1 MKLKKLASAI
11 LALCIAVTCVSV
23 FAGSSD
29 LTDENYYTTIFS
41 DDFETRSE
49 SAPTGDSG
57 GYVKE
62 SNGNMAW
69 YADKSANNTVRW
81 RIDSDKNT
89 FANAGEKGEFTVSA
103 KAKFSQNSDR
113 VGSLIMQTQLGNYQM
128 GLEVE
133 KLNVK
138 PGNSNSIQFKLPGAC
153 GGNVNLGSL
162 TLNANTWYTF
172 RLTFNLNEEYSV
184 VSISN
189 PSAKVFEEKVDLSD
203 KNLDFSQG
211 YIGSWDC
218 VMIYISGIPS
228 ANDKTYL
235 DDIKV
240 AKTTAVPVT
249 VNFDDTLGSVSLG
262 ETALESG
269 AETPVA
275 YGSDAVLAIAPKG
288 ANTIKDVKVDG
299 VSVGN
304 DASVTLSQVY
314 SAKTV
319 SVEFEKGEEA
329 PEGATGVIDFAIDMG
344 TDTNI
349 KTFDTAY
356 ANGVT
361 NFDFYDNGVT
371 GGLIV
376 FKSGTGAAPLS
387 EYFKI
392 YADGVYNFTSDKG
405 TVTEGET
412 TAKLSR
418 TEGWHNVKIK
428 SYTDSY
434 NLYFDGVLVKTVK
447 TETNGGVKY
456 INAQTKGGDGKVTEG
471 TSRKLWYKT
480 LETAPLYKVSVT
492 ATEGGTASVD
502 KAFVESG
509 ETAVLTVSP
518 ETNHTATVK
527 VNGSEIPLS
536 GNTLDIANITADTS
550 VEVTFT
556 KSAPVVPGVSKTSI
570 IANADYNGN
579 TSAVVYA
586 KITGTATGAGIILK
600 DEKENEL
607 VLNAFSK
614 DETALTSGDFGIRVF
629 GAAMVSGSTYK
640 YAPFVTYN
648 DGTDD
653 ITVKS
658 EEESFVFGK

>member
-29 LTDENYYTTIFS
+29 LTDEKYYTTIFS
-41 DDFETRSE
+41 DNFEGRAE
-49 SAPTGDSG
+49 SAPTGDNG

-62 SNGNMAW
+62 ADGNTAW
-69 YADKSANNTVRW
+69 YADGSANNAVRW

-89 FANAGEKGEFTVSA
+89 FAAAGERGEFTVSA
-103 KAKFSQNSDR
+103 RAKFSQQSDKI
-113 VGSLIMQTQLGNYQM
+113 GNLIMQTQLNAETGLSPQI
-128 GLEVE
+128 GLEIGN
-133 KLNVK
+133 LNVK
-138 PGNSNSIQFKLPGAC
+138 PGNNNEIKFKAPG
-153 GGNVNLGSL
+153 GPYTLGSL
-162 TLNANTWYTF
+162 SLNANTWYTF

-189 PSAKVFEEKVDLSD
+189 PSGKVFEQKLDLSGKGLIFD
-203 KNLDFSQG
+203 QG
-211 YIGSWDC
+211 YIGSWDRI
-218 VMIYISGIPS
+218 MIYISGIPT

-235 DDIKV
+235 DDISV
-240 AKTTAVPVT
+240 SKTTAVPVT
-249 VNFDDTLGSVSLG
+249 VNFDEALGSVKVGAAS
-262 ETALESG
+262 AANG
-269 AETPVA
+269 AETPVT
-275 YGSDAVLAIAPKG
+275 YGSDAVLTISPKG
-288 ANTIKDVKVDG
+288 ANTIKDVKIDG
-299 VSVGN
+299 VSAGN
-304 DASVTLSQVY
+304 GASVSLSQVY

-319 SVEFEKGEEA
+319 DVEFEKGEEA
-329 PEGATGVIDFAIDMG
+329 PEGSTGVIDFATGMK

-371 GGLIV
+371 GGLTV
-376 FKSGTGAAPLS
+376 FKSEGNSIS
-387 EYFKI
+387 EYFKL
-392 YADGVYNFTSDKG
+392 YADGKYTFATDKG
-405 TVTEGET
+405 TAADGKATVTLDR
-412 TAKLSR
+412 TA
-418 TEGWHNVKIK
+418 GWHNVKIK
-428 SYTDSY
+428 SYTTSY
-434 NLYFDGVLVKTVK
+434 DLYFDGSLVKTVT

-456 INAQTKGGDGKVTEG
+456 INAESKDGKVTEG

-480 LETAPLYKVSVT
+480 LETAPLYKVSVS
-492 ATEGGTASVD
+492 ANEGGTAAVD
-502 KAFVESG
+502 KEFAESG
-509 ETAVLTVSP
+509 ETAVLTISP
-518 ETNHTATVK
+518 NAGYTASVK

-556 KSAPVVPGVSKTSI
+556 KAAPVVPGVSKTSI
-570 IANADYNGN
+570 IANADYKGT

-600 DEKENEL
+600 NASGNEL
-607 VLNAFSK
+607 VLNALST

-629 GAAMVSGSTYK
+629 GAAMVPGDTYK

-648 DGTDD
+648 DGTDVK
-653 ITVKS
+653 TVKS